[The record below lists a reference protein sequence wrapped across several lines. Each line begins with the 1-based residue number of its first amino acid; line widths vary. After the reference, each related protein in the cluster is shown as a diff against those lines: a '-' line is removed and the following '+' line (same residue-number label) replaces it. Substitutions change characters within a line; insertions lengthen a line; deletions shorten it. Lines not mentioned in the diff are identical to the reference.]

1 MSAFAIAKDIEGDLK
16 QIISEASLRR
26 TIPHVKDRAE
36 RAVVSISAATD
47 KTSLDR
53 AVEEVLST
61 LLIATEVGSVPKL
74 ILVSLSVLQKLAV
87 SNVIS
92 SETFLHMITVLC
104 KATSSVSGVLSGSQS
119 SPSAAEVE
127 SAQLRCLQTLHL
139 LQVDELA
146 SYFLNEIALSQVIS
160 MCTNLMN
167 SASCSSVVSQ
177 AASAAV
183 SQLIIFTTETTARIE
198 KGTKSEAVL
207 ILPPIFNAMGE
218 LNGLVSVLAG
228 QSLLLLVHDLITMC
242 APDLTRHMF
251 CQIFGSSRIRP
262 QQALEILCDFFD
274 PSSSPHLV
282 EIKGIDTLLTNYMI
296 PVMSKFLTISEEQ
309 VTRETRL
316 ILRLFV
322 KLCRISAWFPQ
333 ISSSLNKVFVQLNNF
348 ILDENLTPPK
358 RIIFTETIT
367 CSIASNS
374 WTTVFSS
381 LNYSSSSTLP
391 LGGDSPVAKGANP
404 QRDGA
409 SITESIIDSVCL
421 FLHRSEFI
429 SESLVAGLS
438 KLGIKT
444 INEGTGSNG
453 FTLLFSN
460 ADLSASTSSGSS
472 SSYNMMIIGVS
483 LDLILS
489 FIDVVSKN
497 KDKYD
502 GLFIR
507 SYWTSLLSCLLLL
520 VNNAGLD
527 PSGTVPGVLAGIEK
541 LIFILAYADSREGVE
556 ACVASLL
563 KVKNINKF
571 LLNLFHR
578 MSCDH
583 TVLLTVSV
591 DIWRSVIRQFE
602 IIAFDSSSSPGFN
615 RPEDLLVQTIA
626 MEAFFS
632 MASSEA
638 AVNKLVEALLPPFPC
653 ADWNSLS
660 IFSPWTVSK
669 LSQMLRS
676 EWGLKCLPNIWT
688 DKVGPA
694 LTALRR
700 IMNDFNLT
708 EDLLAGGRRNSASS
722 SAVCVSAL
730 SLCFSITECVADLV
744 KTSSL
749 SSPSITHLI
758 LESGVEF
765 ANLVP
770 LKTVEAIHGIVE
782 SVGHLLDENGWK
794 VVIDCLQLV
803 AGDKSIS
810 APLFKLIELIIEEHS
825 SAEKQQTGK
834 LVRILHNLTISSHHQ
849 LAVTTSF
856 KAISLVLKCSEQSAV
871 TCSAWEEIHS
881 FFLSAVL
888 DQRAEVRN
896 CAIRTLG
903 AVAFPPLVV
912 LEMAKSVIVCAAEKF
927 NEPATP
933 SDIVSGL
940 IVHHSRDS
948 EEKRWSESVVL
959 VLQAVFSSFKAV
971 SGPDDM
977 EEFVDSETLAQV
989 LDLCL
994 FLPSSAQEEKAWSDE
1009 VVVASVKFFVDIWRA
1024 CTWIDAHVFL
1034 NVIRKE
1040 VDRNK
1045 QNTMS
1050 RSITLLL
1057 PVLVPIMTETGENS
1071 LSAIFHLFAVAIT
1084 HPSLHLPN
1092 AVPYLARRPPT
1103 QTQGDYARETEAF
1116 KCVVAESLESG
1127 GGPIYRSTEESKKLI
1142 PFLSL
1147 LFSSINLPLV
1157 CFKDLVAL
1165 LLDTD
1170 LIFRNSFTL
1179 AMAILTIE
1187 MGLKEKNR
1195 FSNNVMRSALCQIA
1209 QTRNGPVAIASTC
1222 LWKLAI
1228 QALIILGNHDEQKQL
1243 SDLVVLLPLQQPADP
1258 IDYALFDF
1266 IAVQGDDDKPE
1277 FILYVGHQL
1286 ELLAHQ
1292 HDLFRMYILLSLL
1305 QPQREESSEEE
1316 VTFFSSARLIC
1327 GNNDDVVNEETIAGL
1342 KKASN
1347 LTPNQFLPQ
1356 LITCVSALFH
1366 RCDSSETAVVAVL
1379 KSNLPRALV
1388 KGSWESIATNLITTE
1403 SLKIRTRL
1411 RALLLSLGTPDDIF

>member
-1 MSAFAIAKDIEGDLK
+1 MSSFAIAKDIEGDLK

-36 RAVVSISAATD
+36 RAVVSISAAMD

-74 ILVSLSVLQKLAV
+74 ILHSLSVLQKLAV

-167 SASCSSVVSQ
+167 SATCSSVVSQ

-183 SQLIIFTTETTARIE
+183 SQLIIFTTETTARIG

-207 ILPPIFNAMGE
+207 LLPPIFNAMGE
-218 LNGLVSVLAG
+218 LNGLVSVLGG

-282 EIKGIDTLLTNYMI
+282 EITGIDSVLTNYMI
-296 PVMSKFLTISEEQ
+296 PVIAKYLTISEEQ

-322 KLCRISAWFPQ
+322 KLCRNSSLFPK
-333 ISSSLNKVFVQLNNF
+333 INSSLNKVFVQLNNF

-374 WTTVFSS
+374 WTTTVFSS
-381 LNYSSSSTLP
+381 LNYSSPSTLP
-391 LGGDSPVAKGANP
+391 LGGDSPVAKGANS

-429 SESLVAGLS
+429 SESLVAGLA

-460 ADLSASTSSGSS
+460 ADLSASASSGSS

-497 KDKYD
+497 KDNDD
-502 GLFIR
+502 GLFVK
-507 SYWTSLLSCLLLL
+507 SCWTSLLSCLLLL
-520 VNNAGLD
+520 VNNSGLAD
-527 PSGTVPGVLAGIEK
+527 PSATVPGVLAGIEK
-541 LIFILAYADSREGVE
+541 LVFILAYADSREGVE

-563 KVKNINKF
+563 KVKKINKF

-583 TVLLTVSV
+583 TVLTTVSV

-602 IIAFDSSSSPGFN
+602 IIAFDSASSTGFN
-615 RPEDLLVQTIA
+615 RPEDVLVQTIA

-638 AVNKLVEALLPPFPC
+638 AVNKLVQALLPPFPC

-660 IFSPWTVSK
+660 IVSPWTVSK
-669 LSQMLRS
+669 LSQILRS
-676 EWGLKCLPNIWT
+676 ESGLKCLPNIWT
-688 DKVGPA
+688 DKVGPSF
-694 LTALRR
+694 TALRR

-708 EDLLAGGRRNSASS
+708 QDLLLAGGRRNSASS
-722 SAVCVSAL
+722 TNGL
-730 SLCFSITECVADLV
+730 SLCFSITECVAEIV
-744 KTSSL
+744 KTCSFA
-749 SSPSITHLI
+749 SPSMTHII
-758 LESGVEF
+758 LKSGVEF
-765 ANLVP
+765 ASLVP

-794 VVIDCLQLV
+794 VIIDCLQLV
-803 AGDKSIS
+803 AGDKTIS
-810 APLFKLIELIIEEHS
+810 APLFKLIELIIGEHLS
-825 SAEKQQTGK
+825 VEKQETGK

-849 LAVTTSF
+849 LAVTSSF
-856 KAISLVLKCSEQSAV
+856 KAISLVLKCSEQSTV
-871 TCSAWEEIHS
+871 TCSAWKQIHS
-881 FFLSAVL
+881 FFVSAVL

-903 AVAFPPLVV
+903 AVAFTPLVV
-912 LEMAKSVIVCAAEKF
+912 LEMAKSVIICAAEKF
-927 NEPATP
+927 NEPAP
-933 SDIVSGL
+933 VASDIVSGL

-977 EEFVDSETLAQV
+977 QEFVDSEILAQV

-994 FLPSSAQEEKAWSDE
+994 FLPSSAQEEQAGWSDE

-1057 PVLVPIMTETGENS
+1057 PALVPIMTETRQNS

-1092 AVPYLARRPPT
+1092 AVPYLARRPPS

-1116 KCVVAESLESG
+1116 KCVVVEALESG
-1127 GGPIYRSTEESKKLI
+1127 GGPIYKSTEESKKLI

-1147 LFSSINLPLV
+1147 LFSSINLPV
-1157 CFKDLVAL
+1157 SCFTDLVAL

-1179 AMAILTIE
+1179 AMAILTME
-1187 MGLKEKNR
+1187 MGLKQKNR
-1195 FSNNVMRSALCQIA
+1195 FNNNVMRSALCQIA

-1228 QALIILGNHDEQKQL
+1228 QTLIILGNNDEQKQL

-1266 IAVQGDDDKPE
+1266 IAVQGDDDPE
-1277 FILYVGHQL
+1277 LILYVKHQL

-1305 QPQREESSEEE
+1305 QTQREESSEEE

-1327 GNNDDVVNEETIAGL
+1327 GNHDDVVNEETIAGL

-1356 LITCVSALFH
+1356 LITCVSALFN
-1366 RCDSSETAVVAVL
+1366 RCDSLETAVVAVL

-1388 KGSWESIATNLITTE
+1388 KGSWESIASNLITTE
-1403 SLKIRTRL
+1403 SVKIRTHL
-1411 RALLLSLGTPDDIF
+1411 RALLLTLGTPDDIF